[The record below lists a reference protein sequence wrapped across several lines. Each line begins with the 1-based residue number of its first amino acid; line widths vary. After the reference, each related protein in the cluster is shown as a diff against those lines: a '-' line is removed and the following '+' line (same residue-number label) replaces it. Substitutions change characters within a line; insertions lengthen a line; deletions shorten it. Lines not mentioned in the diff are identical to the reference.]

1 MSLVTRRMR
10 KHAYS
15 TGYMKKQP
23 KNSTI
28 TELMREISKY
38 GMLTFSLVAVQAC
51 ERFLEAEAA
60 LAGQLSIPSSVSK
73 RTGYATESSA
83 ERERGRSRRDERE

>member
-1 MSLVTRRMR
+1 MSLVTRRML

-60 LAGQLSIPSSVSK
+60 LAGQLSIPSS
-73 RTGYATESSA
+73 RLE
-83 ERERGRSRRDERE
+83 EDRLRNRIQRRERKGEEQTG